1 MSDARSNQRA
11 TPERTLHVLFL
22 EYRPDDAEFCL
33 QQLKKG
39 GFDVRADLVQNLE
52 EFFERARSESYDI
65 VLADYPSSNGT
76 RIDALQLL
84 NKQGKDIPIIL
95 VASTLGEESA
105 VEWVKK
111 GVSDYVLKD
120 QLVRLPVA
128 VRRALEEKSLRET
141 CQRAEKALCESEE
154 RYALVASGAHDGL
167 WNWNLKTNEVY
178 FSSRWKSM
186 LGLEE
191 SEVGNNPE
199 EWFHRVHPEDIPGV
213 RAEIAA
219 HLEGRTPHFEAEHRM
234 WHKDGTY
241 RWVLSRGIAIRDAG
255 GTAYRMAGSQTDI
268 TDHKLVEEQLLHDA
282 FHDELTGLP
291 NRTLFFD
298 RLEFAI
304 GRTKR
309 PGDYFYA
316 VLFLDLDRFKIVND
330 SLGHLIGDELLIAV
344 AQRLKEC
351 LRPGDTVA
359 RFGGDEFGILLDD
372 VHDVNDATRLA
383 DRIQKNLTVPFT
395 LHEHEVFASAS
406 IGIAM
411 GAVGYEHAQDILRD
425 ADMAM
430 YRAKSRGRA
439 GWKRFDRDMRAD
451 AVALLQLEADLWRA
465 VERQEFRVHFQP
477 IASLEDGMIIG
488 AEALVRWQHP
498 QRDLLLPAEF
508 ISVAEETRLIV
519 AIGEWVLRTAC
530 AQAQAWRASGHSQL
544 RVTVN
549 FSAQQFEHPDLVGL
563 IRTVLKETGLP
574 ASALELEITES
585 VAMKDIEVS
594 SGILNELSAHGIHIS
609 IDDFGTGSSS
619 LSRLKRFPI
628 NSLKIDQTF
637 MRNLAGDVRDAAI
650 TTAMITMG
658 HSLRL
663 KVIAEGVETEEQLA
677 FLRSRRCDEMQGYL
691 LSRPVPAEAFTK
703 LLQKARSLSPTH

>member
-1 MSDARSNQRA
+1 MSDAPSNQRA
-11 TPERTLHVLFL
+11 TPGRTLHVLFL
-22 EYRPDDAEFCL
+22 ECSPADAEFCL

-39 GFDVRADLVQNLE
+39 GFDVRADLAQNLE
-52 EFFERARSESYDI
+52 EFFERARTESYDI
-65 VLADYPSSNGT
+65 VLADHPSSNGT

-84 NKQGKDIPIIL
+84 KKEGKDIPIIL
-95 VASTLGEESA
+95 ATSASGEESA

-120 QLVRLPVA
+120 QLIRLPVA
-128 VRRALEEKSLRET
+128 VRSALEEKSLRET
-141 CQRAEKALCESEE
+141 CQRAEEALCQSEE

-167 WNWNLKTNEVY
+167 WDWNLKTNEVY

-186 LGLEE
+186 VGLEE
-191 SEVGNNPE
+191 SEAGNSPK
-199 EWFHRVHPEDIPGV
+199 EWFHRVHPEDIRGV
-213 RAEIAA
+213 RAGIAT
-219 HLEGRTPHFEAEHRM
+219 HLEGRTPHFEGEHRM

-268 TDHKLVEEQLLHDA
+268 SDRKLIEDQLLHDVL
-282 FHDELTGLP
+282 HDKLTGLP
-291 NRTLFFD
+291 NRTLFCN

-316 VLFLDLDRFKIVND
+316 VLFLDVDRFKIVND

-344 AQRLKEC
+344 SRRLKDC

-359 RFGGDEFGILLDD
+359 RFGGDEFAILLDD

-383 DRIQKNLTVPFT
+383 ERIQKNLTVPFT
-395 LHEHEVFASAS
+395 LREHEVFATAS

-411 GAVGYEHAQDILRD
+411 GAAGYEQPQDILRD
-425 ADMAM
+425 ADLAM
-430 YRAKSRGRA
+430 YHAKSRGRA
-439 GWKRFDRDMRAD
+439 GWKRFDRGMRAD
-451 AVALLQLEADLWRA
+451 AVALLRLETDLWRA
-465 VERQEFRVHFQP
+465 VERQEFRVYFQP
-477 IASLEDGMIIG
+477 LTSLEDGIITG

-508 ISVAEETRLIV
+508 ISVAEGTRLIV
-519 AIGEWVLRTAC
+519 TIGEWVLRTAC
-530 AQAQAWRASGHSQL
+530 AQAQAWRASGHSL

-549 FSAQQFEHPDLVGL
+549 FSGHQFGHPDLVGL
-563 IRTVLKETGLP
+563 IRRVLKETGLP

-585 VAMKDIEVS
+585 VAMKDIELS
-594 SGILNELSAHGIHIS
+594 SGVLNELSAHGIHVS

-628 NSLKIDQTF
+628 NSLKIDQSF
-637 MRNLAGDVRDAAI
+637 VRNLAGDVRDAAI

-658 HSLRL
+658 HSLKL
-663 KVIAEGVETEEQLA
+663 NVIAEGVETRKQLA

-691 LSRPVPAEAFTK
+691 FSRPVPAAAFTK
-703 LLQKARSLSPTH
+703 LLQKARRFFPAH